1 MLRMLLTATGLAA
14 VPLLAYGAP
23 ITGTINFDGSDSY
36 SATALTFV
44 GSQNAQSDT
53 GSLAT
58 FGDCTGC
65 ITATS
70 FTYAPFSGPLNNF
83 LAGTNG
89 AVHFALDLLTVH
101 NVDFIANDSLSFEG
115 NATLHLTGFDATPG
129 ELFFS
134 TQGPEGIEVS
144 FSATAIPTPEPSTLL
159 VLGAGIIGL
168 GAYRLLPKGRT
179 DAA

>member
-1 MLRMLLTATGLAA
+1 MLRMLLTATALAA
-14 VPLLAYGAP
+14 VPLLAHGAP

-36 SATALTFV
+36 SASTLTFI

-53 GSLAT
+53 GSLGT
-58 FGDCTGC
+58 FGTCTGC

-70 FTYAPFSGPLNNF
+70 FTYAPFSGPLNGF
-83 LAGTNG
+83 LHGVNNG
-89 AVHFALDLLTVH
+89 LTFALDLLTVH

-115 NATLHLTGFDATPG
+115 NAVLHLTGESDTPG
-129 ELFFS
+129 SIFFS

-144 FSATAIPTPEPSTLL
+144 FSATALPTPEPSTLL
-159 VLGAGIIGL
+159 VLGASVIGL
-168 GAYRLLPKGRT
+168 GAYRLLPKGR